1 MFRLFPLSVTS
12 PASAA
17 LGGTVERTITI
28 ALGKFEA
35 CEEET
40 NRHLNGGQA
49 GGGDHKC

>member
-35 CEEET
+35 CEEEP
-40 NRHLNGGQA
+40 NRHLHGGPA
-49 GGGDHKC
+49 GDGDHKC